1 MKNTDK
7 LLILAGIVLISFN
20 LRTPI
25 TAVGSV
31 IDLIQAEYG
40 LSAGIAGGITTL
52 PLLMFAAVS
61 PFVARVSGKMGY
73 GKTMALGLVLIAAG
87 ELVRS
92 YTGVAGLFLGTGM
105 IGAGIAV
112 GNVLIPSI
120 IKSNFPGRVG
130 MMTGVYTS
138 GMCVFAAVGAGTSI
152 PLAKDL
158 GFGWTG
164 ALAFW
169 IGLAILT
176 LVVWLPQLK
185 ACGGTKSCGRSEK
198 KRSSIW
204 KSRTAWWVTVFMGI
218 QSLVFYTLVAWLPS
232 IVMSKGMTDDFAGM
246 VAFIYQ
252 IVAIPATLAVPIMC
266 DRVKDQRGLS
276 VAIAAV
282 YIVGLVGLLLLD
294 GEAAIIASVVLMSLG
309 MGGAISIAIAFIS
322 LRSPDAERTGQ
333 LSGMS
338 QSAGYLLAAVGPM
351 MIGFINDATGSWTI
365 PMMLFIGF
373 MALWGF
379 CGLFAGAD
387 VKTPEE

>member
-1 MKNTDK
+1 MKNVDK
-7 LLILAGIVLISFN
+7 LLIIAGIVLISFN

-40 LSAGIAGGITTL
+40 LSAAVAGGITTL

-61 PFVARVSGKMGY
+61 PFVARISAKMGS
-73 GKTMALGLVLIAAG
+73 GKTMALGLVLLAVG
-87 ELVRS
+87 EIVRS
-92 YTGVAGLFLGTGM
+92 YTGVVGLFVGTGL

-120 IKSNFPGRVG
+120 IKLNFPGRVG
-130 MMTGVYTS
+130 VMTGIYTS

-169 IGLAILT
+169 FVLAVIT
-176 LVVWLPQLK
+176 MVVWLPQVRNSSGEEMDHTRCCSK
-185 ACGGTKSCGRSEK
+185 T
-198 KRSSIW
+198 SIW
-204 KSRTAWWVTVFMGI
+204 KSRTAWWVTIFMGI

-232 IVMSKGMTDDFAGM
+232 IVMAKGMTDEFAGM

-252 IVAIPATLAVPIMC
+252 IVAIPATLAVPMLC
-266 DRVKDQRGLS
+266 DRMRDQRALS

-282 YIVGLVGLLLLD
+282 YIVGLAGLLMLD
-294 GEAAIIASVVLMSLG
+294 GEAAIVMSVILMSLG

-322 LRSPDAERTGQ
+322 LRSPNAVRTGE

-351 MIGFINDATGSWTI
+351 MVGSIFDATGSWTI
-365 PMMLFIGF
+365 PMVLFIVF

-387 VKTPEE
+387 VKTPED